1 MNIKFK
7 LGGNKFEVSFKVIP
21 TNSNGLALMA
31 KDSKNLDIL
40 QNAISDA
47 DAPAHLINSVLQKS
61 IEQKL
66 KLPIEVDNDYNGA
79 GYGFKFDMHSVAQM
93 LK

>member
-7 LGGNKFEVSFKVIP
+7 LGSNKFEVSFKVIP
-21 TNSNGLALMA
+21 TNSNGITLIA

-40 QNAISDA
+40 HNAIA
-47 DAPAHLINSVLQKS
+47 DANAPVHLINSVLQKS

-66 KLPIEVDNDYNGA
+66 KLPIEVDSNYNGA
-79 GYGFKFDMHSVAQM
+79 GYGFKFDMHSIVKM